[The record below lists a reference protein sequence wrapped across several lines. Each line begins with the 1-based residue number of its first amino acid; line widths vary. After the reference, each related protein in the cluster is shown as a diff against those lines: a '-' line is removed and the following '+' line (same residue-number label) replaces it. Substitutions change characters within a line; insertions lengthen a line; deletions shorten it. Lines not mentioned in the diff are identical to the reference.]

1 MAGEI
6 RRFVDKD
13 GVAHQ
18 VDYEYLA
25 NKPTIPTRTSQLTND
40 SQFITTAQL
49 ADITSRID
57 DLVSDLR
64 AAGIYVSD
72 GDAAGIVGTKLYLTG
87 ATVDGTK
94 LTVNSGSVSNGKL
107 SV

>member
-25 NKPTIPTRTSQLTND
+25 NRPTIPSRTSQLTND
-40 SQFITTAQL
+40 SQFITKSQYDEL
-49 ADITSRID
+49 VSRID
-57 DLVSDLR
+57 DLISDLR
-64 AAGIYVSD
+64 AAGIYISD
-72 GDAAGIVGTKLYLTG
+72 GETSSVDGTKLYLTG
-87 ATVDGTK
+87 ATVDGAR
-94 LTVNSGSVSNGKL
+94 LTVNSGSMSDGKL